1 MDKTTIKFNNQEF
14 DIEHGTD
21 KNGKI
26 TMSFTPGK
34 KGKLSSTGKSNVHL
48 STGFV
53 DVGDFQVNTNVVKT
67 IPKAER
73 K

>member
-1 MDKTTIKFNNQEF
+1 MDKTTIKFNEQEF

-21 KNGKI
+21 KGGKI
-26 TMSFTPGK
+26 TMSFTPAK

-53 DVGDFQVNTNVVKT
+53 QVGDFQVNVNVVKT

-73 K
+73 